1 MTPEFER
8 IPGSVLKPFPTDLGG
23 GYDEPIPGI
32 AEGWGKARE
41 LLAPVFGDTLDTG
54 VDVGEFLSPQAYG
67 DLGGAPKVTFH
78 VADIMRKF
86 EARIKALQLLREFL
100 GMSKAQQADN
110 YINRGV
116 DLAAFGMGDKDR
128 GYSVIKTQGAY
139 TPEPLDKAGVPIIR
153 DKPWR
158 DRNMP
163 VIPDPHPAFTPRMKR
178 RAMLSGR
185 AQEAGIAPETMYIGT
200 SKGSYFLEPYLNS
213 IVPSPQNKHPV
224 RSHMSELEEATKLED
239 MALGLGYGNS
249 VFDATDNPRKFMLDI
264 RTGKVM
270 RDNNPIKFMRD
281 IHTGNVMSDK
291 GVNLISDI
299 GHETLAAPMTKAER
313 ARHKANII
321 EKGRKSKVWTDEA
334 VVRPRVGD
342 FLGEKVSGANTF
354 IEKKKPKK
362 DK

>member
-8 IPGSVLKPFPTDLGG
+8 IPASVLKPFPTELGSG
-23 GYDEPIPGI
+23 FDEPIPGV
-32 AEGWGKARE
+32 AEGWLKARE
-41 LLAPVFGDTLDTG
+41 LLSPVFGDTLDTG
-54 VDVGEFLSPQAYG
+54 VDVGEFLSPQVIG
-67 DLGGAPKVTFH
+67 DLAGAPKVTFH
-78 VADIMRKF
+78 VPDIMRKF

-116 DLAAFGMGDKDR
+116 DLGAFGMGDKDR
-128 GYSVIKTQGAY
+128 GYSVIKTQAAY
-139 TPEPLDKAGVPIIR
+139 APEPMDKAGVPIIR

-163 VIPDPHPAFTPRMKR
+163 VIPDPNPAFKKNMKR

-213 IVPSPQNKHPV
+213 IVPGRQNRHPV
-224 RSHMSELEEATKLED
+224 RSYMSELEEATNLED
-239 MALGLGYGNS
+239 MALGLGYGKPNM
-249 VFDATDNPRKFMLDI
+249 FDATDNPK
-264 RTGKVM
+264 
-270 RDNNPIKFMRD
+270 KFMRD

-334 VVRPRVGD
+334 VVKPRVGD
-342 FLGEKVSGANTF
+342 FLGEKVSGANSF

-362 DK
+362 GK